1 MCSTPKPN
9 GDVAIE
15 ILRHKT
21 AIGRGALS
29 GPVRLLYEGG
39 LASEDNSFLDY
50 GCGRGDDVKFLSE
63 LGILAQG
70 WDPYFA
76 NNPEILKT
84 SDIVNVGFVI
94 NVIEDPDE
102 RLEVLKSA
110 YKLAKKC
117 LSVAVMLPAQNDAS
131 HIIPF
136 RDGHVTSTKTFQKY
150 YEQNEIAELLK
161 NTLPNSPIAA
171 APGIFFI
178 FKDEKTEQDY
188 LLKRQ
193 LGIIRDYDP
202 ERLITKR
209 AEKAAK
215 EQATLEEK
223 QRKQAE
229 SLAKLKEAER
239 LAKTVAKHTLA
250 FARKPELDEL
260 PKYFQMQ
267 LQESGLTYRK
277 VFSAASQLFTE
288 EDLREAIQIKKE
300 KLLLFFAMYFF
311 SGRPKYK
318 QLSASLQKDI
328 RLHFGAM
335 TSIEKEAKDFL
346 FSLGDDDLL
355 LADCVSVVSDNLG
368 YMDDDKLILKGT
380 STAKLP
386 LRLRGILSVSN
397 RISGEIEN
405 TDIVKIHLGSKKVTY
420 LGVDDFKN
428 SPLPRITKRTV
439 VDLRVNSVFTVS
451 HDDKGRVRIF
461 YLKSRLMDKSDKNF
475 EIQSQ
480 FDNQVANGS
489 GLSFAGEGPKFED
502 FAKKLMELKIV
513 LPSYQ

>member
-1 MCSTPKPN
+1 MSAPT
-9 GDVAIE
+9 
-15 ILRHKT
+15 
-21 AIGRGALS
+21 
-29 GPVRLLYEGG
+29 RLLYEGG
-39 LASEDNSFLDY
+39 LASEDSSFLDY
-50 GCGRGDDVKFLSE
+50 GCGRGDDLKFLAE
-63 LGILAQG
+63 LGITAIG

-76 NNPEILKT
+76 NEPRNLVPQ
-84 SDIVNVGFVI
+84 DIVNLGFVI
-94 NVIEDPDE
+94 NVIEDPEE
-102 RLEVLKSA
+102 RISVLKAA
-110 YKLAKKC
+110 YALANKC
-117 LSVAVMLPAQNDAS
+117 LSVAVMLPTQNDAS

-355 LADCVSVVSDNLG
+355 QADCASVVSNNLG

-380 STAKLP
+380 STEKLP
-386 LRLRGILSVSN
+386 LRLRGVLSVSN

-461 YLKSRLMDKSDKNF
+461 YLKSRLMDESDKNF

-480 FDNQVANGS
+480 FDNQVANSS
-489 GLSFAGEGPKFED
+489 GLSFAGEGPKFEE

-513 LPSYQ
+513 PPSYH

>member
-1 MCSTPKPN
+1 M
-9 GDVAIE
+9 
-15 ILRHKT
+15 
-21 AIGRGALS
+21 
-29 GPVRLLYEGG
+29 
-39 LASEDNSFLDY
+39 
-50 GCGRGDDVKFLSE
+50 
-63 LGILAQG
+63 
-70 WDPYFA
+70 
-76 NNPEILKT
+76 
-84 SDIVNVGFVI
+84 
-94 NVIEDPDE
+94 
-102 RLEVLKSA
+102 
-110 YKLAKKC
+110 
-117 LSVAVMLPAQNDAS
+117 
-131 HIIPF
+131 
-136 RDGHVTSTKTFQKY
+136 
-150 YEQNEIAELLK
+150 
-161 NTLPNSPIAA
+161 PNSPIAA

-229 SLAKLKEAER
+229 SLARLKEAER

-355 LADCVSVVSDNLG
+355 QADCASVVSNNLG
-368 YMDDDKLILKGT
+368 YMDDDKLIFKAKT
-380 STAKLP
+380 EKLP
-386 LRLRGILSVSN
+386 LRLRGVLSVSN

-461 YLKSRLMDKSDKNF
+461 YLKSRLMDESDKNF

-480 FDNQVANGS
+480 FDKQVANGS
-489 GLSFAGEGPKFED
+489 GLSFSGEGPKFEE

-513 LPSYQ
+513 PPSYQ